1 MIEIE
6 KTYGGK
12 QLRIFVEDGEVL
24 LSVRDLC
31 WLLGDRNPNRK
42 LRRPGIDNARY
53 RILDTNGGVQRM
65 RLVSPKE
72 CAVMFSAMRRTTRLE
87 CLCDWLKQVFGELA
101 GMKCDFCGGC

>member
-1 MIEIE
+1 MIEIQ
-6 KTYGGK
+6 KKYSGK
-12 QLRIFVEDGEVL
+12 PLRIYVEDGEVL
-24 LSVRDLC
+24 ISVRDLC
-31 WLLGDRNPNRK
+31 WLFGDRNPNRR
-42 LRRPGIDNARY
+42 LANAGIDSARY
-53 RILDTNGGVQRM
+53 RDLATNGGVQRM

>member
-31 WLLGDRNPNRK
+31 WLLGDRNSNRK
-42 LRRPGIDNARY
+42 FRRAGIDNARY
-53 RILDTNGGVQRM
+53 RSLDTNGASSGCASSRPASA
-65 RLVSPKE
+65 RPCSAPSARPPACSPS
-72 CAVMFSAMRRTTRLE
+72 V
-87 CLCDWLKQVFGELA
+87 A
-101 GMKCDFCGGC
+101 G

>member
-31 WLLGDRNPNRK
+31 WLLGDRNSNRK
-42 LRRPGIDNARY
+42 LTKAGIDNARY
-53 RILDTNGGVQRM
+53 RSLDTNGGVQRM
-65 RLVSPKE
+65 RLVSPRE
-72 CAVMFSAMRRTTRLE
+72 CETLLGSLRATFLSVDEEAGRLA
-87 CLCDWLKQVFGELA
+87 LA
-101 GMKCDFCGGC
+101 ASRDVLEH

>member
-42 LRRPGIDNARY
+42 LQRAGIDNARY

-65 RLVSPKE
+65 RLVSPRE
-72 CAVMFSAMRRTTRLE
+72 CETLLRSLRATARLLA
-87 CLCDWLKQVFGELA
+87 LCNWLRDVFEELA
-101 GMKCDFCGGC
+101 VVKCDFCGGC

>member
-1 MIEIE
+1 MTEIE

-42 LRRPGIDNARY
+42 LQRAGIDNARY

-65 RLVSPKE
+65 RLVTPKE
-72 CAVMFSAMRRTTRLE
+72 CAAVLGGIRPTAAHCAL
-87 CLCDWLKQVFGELA
+87 LGWLKGVFDELGA
-101 GMKCDFCGGC
+101 MKCDFCGGC